1 MQTPALDDRDDP
13 RRGAWRSS
21 VAIAIGLLITLAVF
35 VNAYSYTM
43 ITAIPLIQSDAW
55 YFLDGFLGEFIREG
69 FSFGQLFAQAN
80 AANVNLPL
88 QKAILFFHTRYF
100 GMDFRVEGL
109 FGTASGIAL
118 VLVLAR
124 AAAARSIRT
133 WSVPEAWLL
142 AGLALSLL
150 SLNSTNLY
158 TWPLAGLWF
167 LPILV
172 AAGYM
177 WVAFAFPRAPV
188 VLLVASFMLGVLVDE
203 VAYPVFLATLG
214 ALALAPHWRAL
225 RQFSILLGAG
235 VAGIAASRLFYW
247 ATAAFGEAA
256 MAVPT
261 GTEGAPPLVSLLG
274 PGLWKAVIVPLSD
287 SMIHVHNL
295 EPLFGTAGPAVA
307 VAIGVLLVLAHAW
320 FWWRVVFGLR
330 RDPPAAARMA
340 TLLSTAMMLL
350 CYALVAGILI
360 QRVPVFGFEYL
371 HHPRY
376 VLFYQLN
383 LAALAL
389 MIYRDVRYA
398 LPTKLRVPSGALAVA
413 LVLALCG
420 LQFRLSTL
428 AWEHAK
434 YLSIYIEGV
443 AETMGKVEANPTA
456 RIECADIMTICQFP
470 PERRREL
477 MQLLTRQQLNLFS
490 PAFQSFHRLEPGPK
504 SEPKSELKLEPEPE
518 SLPGPE
524 REPEPERGQDP
535 VSEPA

>member
-1 MQTPALDDRDDP
+1 MNTETPALERH
-13 RRGAWRSS
+13 GATMGGTWRSS
-21 VAIAIGLLITLAVF
+21 VAVAAGLLVALAVI

-55 YFLDGFLGEFIREG
+55 IFLDGFLGKFIREG
-69 FSFGQLFAQAN
+69 FSFGQLFAQAD

-142 AGLALSLL
+142 AALALSLL

-177 WVAFAFPRAPV
+177 WVAFSFPRA
-188 VLLVASFMLGVLVDE
+188 LAALIGASFLLGVLLDE
-203 VAYPVFLATLG
+203 VAYPVYLATLG
-214 ALALAPHWRAL
+214 ALVLAPHWRAP
-225 RQFSILLGAG
+225 RQFIILLAAG

-247 ATAAFGEAA
+247 KMAALGEAA
-256 MAVPT
+256 MAVVT
-261 GTEGAPPLVSLLG
+261 GAEVTPPLANLLG
-274 PGLWKAVIVPLSD
+274 PGMWKAVIIPLSD
-287 SMIHVHNL
+287 SVIHLHNL
-295 EPLFGTAGPAVA
+295 EPMFGASGPTMAML
-307 VAIGVLLVLAHAW
+307 IGVLVALAHAW

-330 RDPPAAARMA
+330 RDPPPAARMA
-340 TLLSTAMMLL
+340 TLLAAGMMLL
-350 CYALVAGILI
+350 FYALVAGIVI
-360 QRVPVFGFEYL
+360 QRVSLFGFEYL

-383 LAALAL
+383 TAALAL
-389 MIYRDVRYA
+389 LIYRDVRYA
-398 LPTKLRVPSGALAVA
+398 LPAKLRVPYGALAMA
-413 LVLALCG
+413 LVLALGG
-420 LQFRLSTL
+420 LQFRLSVR
-428 AWEHAK
+428 AWEQAK
-434 YLSIYIEGV
+434 YVSSYVAGV
-443 AETMGKVEANPTA
+443 AKTMGKLQANPMVQ
-456 RIECADIMTICQFP
+456 IECADIMTICQFP
-470 PERRREL
+470 PDKRRQL
-477 MQLLTRQQLNLFS
+477 MELLTRQKLNLFS
-490 PAFQSFHRLEPGPK
+490 PDFQAFHRLQPGSEMQVEPVAVP
-504 SEPKSELKLEPEPE
+504 EPEPE
-518 SLPGPE
+518 PAP
-524 REPEPERGQDP
+524 EPEPE
-535 VSEPA
+535 PA

>member
-1 MQTPALDDRDDP
+1 MQTPALDEPDKSTRE
-13 RRGAWRSS
+13 AWRGSL
-21 VAIAIGLLITLAVF
+21 AIAIGLLVALAVF
-35 VNAYSYTM
+35 VNAYSYTL

-55 YFLDGFLGEFIREG
+55 IFLDGFLGKFIREG

-124 AAAARSIRT
+124 AATARSIRT

-142 AGLALSLL
+142 AALALSLL

-158 TWPLAGLWF
+158 SWPLAGLWF

-188 VLLVASFMLGVLVDE
+188 VLLVASFLLGVLVDE

-214 ALALAPHWRAL
+214 ALALAPHWRAP
-225 RQFSILLGAG
+225 RQFIILLGVG
-235 VAGIAASRLFYW
+235 VTGIAASRLFYW
-247 ATAAFGEAA
+247 AMAAFGEAA

-261 GTEGAPPLVSLLG
+261 GTEGAPPLVNLLG

-287 SMIHVHNL
+287 SMIHLHNL
-295 EPLFGTAGPAVA
+295 EPLFGAAGPAVA
-307 VAIGVLLVLAHAW
+307 MAIGVLLVLAHAW
-320 FWWRVVFGLR
+320 FWWRVFFGLR
-330 RDPPAAARMA
+330 RDPPATARVA
-340 TLLSTAMMLL
+340 TLLAAAMMLL
-350 CYALVAGILI
+350 YYALVAGIVI
-360 QRVPVFGFEYL
+360 QRVPLFGFEYL

-389 MIYRDVRYA
+389 MIYRDFRYA
-398 LPTKLRVPSGALAVA
+398 LPANLRMPSGALAVA
-413 LVLALCG
+413 LVLALGG
-420 LQFRLSTL
+420 LQFRLSVL

-434 YLSIYIEGV
+434 YLSSYVDGV
-443 AETMGKVEANPTA
+443 AETMGKLEANPTEQ
-456 RIECADIMTICQFP
+456 IECADIMTICQFP
-470 PERRREL
+470 PEKRREL
-477 MQLLTRQQLNLFS
+477 MELLTRQQLNLFS

-504 SEPKSELKLEPEPE
+504 SELKPEPEPE
-518 SLPGPE
+518 PEPGPGPGPGPE
-524 REPEPERGQDP
+524 PDP
-535 VSEPA
+535 GSEPA